1 MMAKDNNSKTKIR
14 NSNFEIV
21 KILAILFIVIG
32 HTTSTLGGV
41 SDIVSILDYNVDLR
55 LNTLVRDRGVS

>member
-32 HTTSTLGGV
+32 HTTSTLGGYL
-41 SDIVSILDYNVDLR
+41 ILYQF
-55 LNTLVRDRGVS
+55 